1 MMDYPATT
9 TQAKET
15 AIDIYGDSIDQNSSL
30 FNVNEETIA
39 ANPNQHYV

>member
-15 AIDIYGDSIDQNSSL
+15 AIEYGDSIDQNSSL
-30 FNVNEETIA
+30 FNVNEDTTA
-39 ANPNQHYV
+39 ANYNNA